1 MADPANKLEKP
12 DMPVKPDKLVMP
24 DKLDMSE
31 LDGVD
36 PAAPVVGL
44 TGLGVVAHFMFVLV
58 GGILVFF
65 FAAALMPA
73 LRSQS
78 AAPCRSLEPEA
89 RKGPAPAFTVQ
100 DLGGAPVALVD
111 FTGKLVIVNFWAT
124 WCEPCIREWPQLDRL
139 AERFAGRDE
148 VVILAISVDS
158 DPTLIQPFLERMSLT
173 DTRVKVLWDP
183 KQAVHTAFGTTNLPD
198 TYFVDRAGELVHA
211 FINVRDWGRPAAYQC
226 VESMVARR

>member
-1 MADPANKLEKP
+1 MTDPDKLDKP
-12 DMPVKPDKLVMP
+12 GMLDKPVMPDKPDKLGMP
-24 DKLDMSE
+24 E

-44 TGLGVVAHFMFVLV
+44 TGLGVVAHLMFVLV

-73 LRSQS
+73 LRSQG

-89 RKGPAPAFTVQ
+89 RTGPAPAFTVQ
-100 DLGGAPVALVD
+100 DLDGAPVALVD
-111 FTGKLVIVNFWAT
+111 FAGKLVIVNFWAT

-158 DPTLIQPFLERMSLT
+158 DPKLIAPFLERMSLT
-173 DTRVKVLWDP
+173 DTRVRVLWDP
-183 KQAVHTAFGTTNLPD
+183 KQEVHKSFGTDKLPD
-198 TYFVDRAGELVHA
+198 TYFVGRAGQLLHA

-226 VESMVARR
+226 VESMLAE